1 MDKSNE
7 KSVEDESRRSFLKN
21 SSYAVGGLVGG
32 GILGSVFGTK
42 ILDKPTEH
50 HAPNDAGYNEA
61 LMYFT
66 KIEDFNILK
75 EATERIFPKDDQGPG
90 AIELL
95 APFYIDHQ
103 LAGVWGQNSKEYMQG
118 PFFPGEPTQGYQTH
132 LKRHQIFD
140 IGLEALENYSQ
151 DTFKEAFVKIEDD
164 QRDVILTAFQNDEV
178 KLPGVSSSFFFGL
191 LRSATLEGIY
201 ADPLYGGNKDMGG
214 WKLKE
219 YPGDQMS
226 YLDQVD
232 AKEFIKIDPS
242 SLKDHHN

>member
-1 MDKSNE
+1 MSKDEDK
-7 KSVEDESRRSFLKN
+7 KIEDASRRKFLKN

-32 GILGSVFGTK
+32 GILGSVFGANL
-42 ILDKPTEH
+42 LDNPEKEQ
-50 HAPNDAGYNEA
+50 AVVESEYNQA

-66 KIEDFNILK
+66 NKDTFNVLQ
-75 EATERIFPKDDQGPG
+75 EATERIFPKDDLGPG

-103 LAGVWGQNSKEYMQG
+103 LAGVWGQNTKEYMQG
-118 PFFPGEPTQGYQTH
+118 PFFQGEPTQGYQTH

-140 IGLEALENYSQ
+140 IGLAALEKHSQ
-151 DTFKEAFVKIEDD
+151 DTFSEAFVKITDEEKDQILTDFEDD
-164 QRDVILTAFQNDEV
+164 KI
-178 KLPGVSSSFFFGL
+178 KLPGITASFFFSL

-201 ADPLYGGNKDMGG
+201 ADPLYGGNKNMDG
-214 WKLKE
+214 WRLKE

-232 AKEFIKIDPS
+232 AEEFIEIEPS
-242 SLKDHHN
+242 SLRDHHN